1 MKFSRLLLIIGIVV
15 LVSVFAMSTSFAA
28 SKKSESIYSDK
39 ISQYISEDSYKTKI
53 SEIKKTDIVSVK
65 KGGYTRKGN
74 FKISVKNSFKNK
86 YKIKSVTV
94 VYKHRYTDD
103 IMDEVEKKV
112 YKTYK
117 PKNKKILAIKDL
129 SASESLGYEFVK
141 IIINYKTSKK
151 MKQETTYLKKYY
163 KYKSTT
169 KYTGKTAIVKDITVS
184 TTKNFV
190 HTIKVKTTNFKYKI
204 KTFKVIFHNYIDIIG
219 TIYGHGKNSLVVKG
233 PMHYDPRSEGDF
245 EITYY

>member
-1 MKFSRLLLIIGIVV
+1 MKFNRLLLIIGIVV
-15 LVSVFAMSTSFAA
+15 LVSAFIMSTSFAA

-39 ISQYISEDSYKTKI
+39 ISQYILEDSYKTKI
-53 SEIKKTDIVSVK
+53 SEIKKTDIVNVK
-65 KGGYTRKGN
+65 KGYTRKGN
-74 FKISVKNSFKNK
+74 FKISVKDSFKNK

-94 VYKHRYTDD
+94 VYKHRYTDWD

-112 YKTYK
+112 YKIYK
-117 PKNKKILAIKDL
+117 PKNKKILTIKDL
-129 SASESLGYEFVK
+129 SSSESLGYEFVK

-151 MKQETTYLKKYY
+151 MKQETTYLKKEY

-184 TTKNFV
+184 TTKNFL
-190 HTIKVKTTNFKYKI
+190 HTIKVKTTNSKYKI
-204 KTFKVIFHNYIDIIG
+204 KTFKVIFYNYIDIIG
-219 TIYGHGKNSLVVKG
+219 TIYGYGKTSLVVKG